1 MRLNKKGVRERP
13 TEGEIVA
20 KAATESG
27 RWRAMHRF
35 ARISPRKARLVMDLI
50 RGLHVNDAQ
59 DTLRFTPKKASRM
72 IDKVLRSAIANA
84 NEKEADVRS
93 LYVAEARV
101 DPAPYLRRFR
111 PKDRGRSHPI
121 AKCMSHLVVWVEQR

>member
-1 MRLNKKGVRERP
+1 
-13 TEGEIVA
+13 
-20 KAATESG
+20 
-27 RWRAMHRF
+27 MHRF

-121 AKCMSHLVVWVEQR
+121 AKCLSHPVLFVAPR